1 MEIKNQDQQDVG
13 LNSTGELNLYL
24 DLLAF
29 SELSTE
35 EQLAHKERLKVV
47 SSEQVLEDAGEFPGF
62 VETTDSEVVLSS
74 DEPSGPFLES
84 PTAFAA
90 AECDPLAPLE
100 PTEMSEPVFEFLPAA
115 EQPSPVE
122 PAREA
127 LPSENTEPPASSV
140 GASDLFRASG
150 PLSIT
155 GFLFDPTSKAAPQV
169 MALAVCVS
177 CGSETDDEDLFC
189 VECGAFMDERGYTEL
204 TGSACDDCGLIVT
217 TGELICPACG
227 SVSVVC

>member
-1 MEIKNQDQQDVG
+1 M
-13 LNSTGELNLYL
+13 
-24 DLLAF
+24 
-29 SELSTE
+29 E
-35 EQLAHKERLKVV
+35 EQLAHKERLKGV
-47 SSEQVLEDAGEFPGF
+47 SSEQVLETADEFPGF
-62 VETTDSEVVLSS
+62 VEATDSSEDVLSS
-74 DEPSGPFLES
+74 DESSEPILES
-84 PTAFAA
+84 PPASAG
-90 AECDPLAPLE
+90 AECDPLALLE
-100 PTEMSEPVFEFLPAA
+100 PAEMSEPVFEFLPAA
-115 EQPSPVE
+115 DQPSTVE
-122 PAREA
+122 PDCEA
-127 LPSENTEPPASSV
+127 LPSENTEPPASIV

-169 MALAVCVS
+169 IALAVCAS
-177 CGSETDDEDLFC
+177 CGSETDDEELFC

>member
-1 MEIKNQDQQDVG
+1 M
-13 LNSTGELNLYL
+13 NSTGELNLYL

-47 SSEQVLEDAGEFPGF
+47 SSEQVLEAAGEFPGF
-62 VETTDSEVVLSS
+62 VEATDSSEEVLSS
-74 DEPSGPFLES
+74 NESSEPILES
-84 PTAFAA
+84 PPAFAT
-90 AECDPLAPLE
+90 AECDPIALLE
-100 PTEMSEPVFEFLPAA
+100 PAEMSEPVFEFPPAA
-115 EQPSPVE
+115 EQPSTVE

-127 LPSENTEPPASSV
+127 LPSENTEPPAATV

-169 MALAVCVS
+169 MSLAVCAS
-177 CGSETDDEDLFC
+177 CGSETDGEDLFC
-189 VECGAFMDERGYTEL
+189 VECGAFMDEKGYTEV

-217 TGELICPACG
+217 TSELICPACG